1 MSMVVY
7 SNDVN
12 KGRTDMIPLNAD
24 SSILAEEEK
33 YIVSAHKDNNLLMVC
48 GLILAKS
55 HGIFL
60 FFGNRHYNSNN
71 RT

>member
-12 KGRTDMIPLNAD
+12 KGKTDMIPLNAD
-24 SSILAEEEK
+24 SSILAEEEE

-48 GLILAKS
+48 GLILAES

-60 FFGNRHYNSNN
+60 FF
-71 RT
+71 